1 MSPVSILIVEEDASI
16 ARELAEHLEGLGYR
30 IAGNARS
37 SQEALQMIEQFQPG
51 IVLTNVR
58 IKGKLEGIRTGSL
71 VHRLHDLPVIY
82 VIDQGSQA
90 TIRRAA
96 ATSPFGY
103 IFRPFDQK
111 QVLATI
117 ETALIR
123 HQLERKLEQSRQWL
137 NTTLTSIADGVLA
150 TDEQGRIR
158 FMNPAAMRLT
168 GWSREDAMMKPF
180 YQVFSLVDESS
191 HELVDLASAQDNLL
205 RGERSGGLEGILL
218 AKTGRLIVVEARIT
232 PIKDGKGSVFG
243 MVLVFRDVTQQR
255 EAALEIK
262 RQANRAEALVQVA
275 SQLNAQIEL
284 EKVLLIICEITNRTI
299 KAKGTALFLRD
310 DKKDI
315 FQSVATF
322 SEDLPLLASGK
333 YLYEIPE
340 GILESLLSRKNPVI
354 AIPDARVFPELL
366 QSNFFEAHQIN
377 SAAIAAL
384 FEGDDLLGALI
395 SLFTMKEHFLPEE
408 ELSFLGGLADQASSA
423 IKNAR
428 LFEQVRAGRERQRNL
443 AKSLVDIQ
451 EAERRH
457 IARELHDHLG
467 QSLTG
472 LQFLLE
478 TTKIHTNDEPK
489 EQIGEIQ
496 KLVGDIIGQ
505 VREMS
510 LNLRPSML
518 DDMGL
523 LPTLNWHFERYTSQ
537 TKIRVIFKSDEF
549 ETRLPAEIETTAYRI
564 IQEALTNVARYAQ
577 VKEVFVG
584 LALQNGTLWVEVL
597 DKGRGFDPAAIK
609 DNPTSGLGGMRERA
623 DLAGGY
629 LAINSYPNQ
638 GTHIFAALPL
648 SGTPLERRKYDR
660 NHPSRG

>member
-1 MSPVSILIVEEDASI
+1 MPSVSILIVEEDASI
-16 ARELAEHLEGLGYR
+16 ARELAKHLEGLGYR
-30 IAGNARS
+30 IVGVVHS
-37 SQEALQMIEQFQPG
+37 SQDALQMIEPFKPS
-51 IVLTNVR
+51 IILMNVR
-58 IKGKLEGIRTGSL
+58 LKGRLEGIKTGNL
-71 VHRLHDLPVIY
+71 IHQRHDLPVIY
-82 VIDQGSQA
+82 VIDQSSQA

-123 HQLERKLEQSRQWL
+123 HQLEKKLQQSRQWL

-168 GWSREDAMMKPF
+168 GWSHEDAMMRPF
-180 YQVFSLVDESS
+180 YQVFLLVDEAS
-191 HELVDLASAQDNLL
+191 HELADIAGAQSLL
-205 RGERSGGLEGILL
+205 LKDEPSRGFEGILHSR
-218 AKTGRLIVVEARIT
+218 TGKRITVEARLT
-232 PIKDGKGSVFG
+232 SIKDGKGNVFG
-243 MVLVFRDVTQQR
+243 MVLVFRDITQQR
-255 EAALEIK
+255 EAAIEIK
-262 RQANRAEALVQVA
+262 RQANRAEALVRVA
-275 SQLNAQIEL
+275 SQLNAQLEL
-284 EKVLLIICEITNRTI
+284 EKVLNTICEITNRTI
-299 KAKGTALFLRD
+299 KAKGTALFLWD
-310 DKKDI
+310 DRKGV
-315 FQSVATF
+315 FQSLATF
-322 SEDLPLLASGK
+322 SEDLPLLASREGRF
-333 YLYEIPE
+333 EIPK
-340 GILESLLSRKNPVI
+340 GILESLLSRNNPVI
-354 AIPDARVFPELL
+354 AIPYAQVFPELL
-366 QSNFFEAHQIN
+366 RSNFFEALQTN

-384 FEGDDLLGALI
+384 FEGGDLIGALI
-395 SLFTMKEHFLPEE
+395 SLFTREEHFLPDE

-443 AKSLVDIQ
+443 ARSLVDIQ

-478 TTKIHTNDEPK
+478 TTKSQVDAGQK
-489 EQIGEIQ
+489 ERMEEIQ
-496 KLVGDIIGQ
+496 LLVGDIIGQ

-510 LNLRPSML
+510 LKLRPSML

-523 LPTLNWHFERYTSQ
+523 LPTLHWHLERYANQ
-537 TKIRVIFKSDEF
+537 TNIKVNFKSDEF
-549 ETRLPAEIETTAYRI
+549 TKRLPAEIETAAYRI

-584 LALQNGTLWVEVL
+584 LALQNRTLWVEVL
-597 DKGRGFDPAAIK
+597 DKGKGFDPSAIK

-638 GTHIFAALPL
+638 GTHILAALPL

-660 NHPSRG
+660 HHPPRG